1 MSNIKFSDYTLENLK
16 KFLEKKLYIKLSK
29 IGVKTIGDFE
39 KLTLNEFS
47 SHKGIGTNAIKLF
60 LDFKIYFNYN
70 KISIYDKIKEDN
82 DLKILPISEFEFVED
97 LNDPDLL
104 DLFEG
109 QDSQE
114 SDDRDKMFTV
124 GGMTNDKEQT
134 FNEFQKKQ
142 YKNDEQERFL
152 IKNTNSISKLNF
164 LEELSIT
171 AINFCDNTLKVK
183 YSKIFLDY
191 YGLKTNKSSNADIA
205 LINNISN
212 ERVRQIRIKVLKQ
225 FIQFVNQG
233 IDLKNKIK
241 LREDIVNNLNKIK
254 LEFDDIECFVFKE
267 FKKYISTEFKINS
280 IDNFSNELEFL
291 IDFLNYS
298 FLGKLESQYTKA
310 IIVSTNLKSKKIY
323 SKIIEHTLLLL
334 KKECIKISEND
345 LIINLKKKIGKFENQ
360 NIIRFIKSLPEIDCI
375 EVNGNYLYEIKF
387 HLLSRASDK
396 AYRILHENKKEMY
409 IDDIVSKINSLQ
421 IEHKSK
427 LYDRHSLT
435 LHSDKRFKSFGKTGK
450 WILSSSNTP
459 TETIEILIKKAVI
472 RLDKPSTLEEII
484 SKVNEER
491 KNVNI
496 KSIQILLLKICYKTD
511 GKLYIL
517 KEWKNKYKDLKLLEK
532 RKKYIRKNQPIY
544 RLNQIKDVTAYLEN
558 KNQNKDYAPSIIKSL
573 SSKDSKY
580 TTQSFYKIF
589 ENKKY
594 FEKIFEGKSLIIK
607 LKKSFNKPV
616 EQNTFEIIKCG
627 ESNNCEFK
635 ETMRVCLK
643 QKAPPEAIELG
654 VLKTIAAFSNSN
666 GGDLFIGVNDN
677 EEIVGLEKDYLSFKP
692 IDQNKDGFQK
702 HLDNIISKTFTNS
715 IFSSLLITI
724 ETINNLD
731 FCRINV
737 KKARNAIFAKINKE
751 EKFYIR
757 RSGSTVELSK
767 SEMIKYLKNRS

>member
-1 MSNIKFSDYTLENLK
+1 MSNIKFSDYSIDNLK
-16 KFLEKKLYIKLSK
+16 SFLEKKLFLKLNK

-47 SHKGIGTNAIKLF
+47 SHKGIGSNAIKLF
-60 LDFKIYFNYN
+60 LDFKTYFKNN
-70 KISIYDKIKEDN
+70 KISLFDKIKEEN
-82 DLKILPISEFEFVED
+82 ELKILPISKFESED
-97 LNDPDLL
+97 
-104 DLFEG
+104 
-109 QDSQE
+109 
-114 SDDRDKMFTV
+114 
-124 GGMTNDKEQT
+124 
-134 FNEFQKKQ
+134 
-142 YKNDEQERFL
+142 
-152 IKNTNSISKLNF
+152 LNF
-164 LEELSIT
+164 LEELSKT
-171 AINFCDNTLKVK
+171 VINFCDNTLKVK

-191 YGLKTNKSSNADIA
+191 YGLGTNKSSNADIA

-212 ERVRQIRIKVLKQ
+212 ERVRQIRIKILKQ

-241 LREDIVNNLNKIK
+241 LREDITNNLNKIK
-254 LEFDDIECFVFKE
+254 LEFNGIECFVFKE

-310 IIVSTNLKSKKIY
+310 VIVTTNLKSKKIY
-323 SKIIEHTLLLL
+323 SKIIEHTLLIL

-345 LIINLKKKIGKFENQ
+345 LIINLKKKIGRFENK
-360 NIIRFIKSLPEIDCI
+360 NIIRFIKTLPEIDCI
-375 EVNGNYLYEIKF
+375 KVNGNYLYEIKF

-421 IEHKSK
+421 IEYKSK

-459 TETIEILIKKAVI
+459 TETIETLIKKALI

-491 KNVNI
+491 KNVNL
-496 KSIQILLLKICYKTD
+496 KSIQILLSKICHKTD
-511 GKLYIL
+511 DKLYIL
-517 KEWKNKYKDLKLLEK
+517 KEWKNRYKDLKLLEK
-532 RKKYIRKNQPIY
+532 RKNYIRKNQPIY
-544 RLNQIKDVTAYLEN
+544 RLNQIKDVTIYLEN
-558 KNQNKDYAPSIIKSL
+558 KNQNKDYASSIIKSL

-607 LKKSFNKPV
+607 LKKSFDKPV
-616 EQNTFEIIKCG
+616 KQNTFEIIKSG
-627 ESNNCEFK
+627 ESNTCEFK

-666 GGDLFIGVNDN
+666 GGDLFIGVNDS

-737 KKARNAIFAKINKE
+737 KKARNTIFAKINKE

>member
-1 MSNIKFSDYTLENLK
+1 MSNIKFSDYSIDNLK
-16 KFLEKKLYIKLSK
+16 SFLEKKLFLKLNK

-47 SHKGIGTNAIKLF
+47 SHKGIGSNAIKLF
-60 LDFKIYFNYN
+60 LDFKTYFKNN
-70 KISIYDKIKEDN
+70 KISLFDKIKEEN
-82 DLKILPISEFEFVED
+82 ELKILPISKFK
-97 LNDPDLL
+97 
-104 DLFEG
+104 
-109 QDSQE
+109 
-114 SDDRDKMFTV
+114 SD
-124 GGMTNDKEQT
+124 E
-134 FNEFQKKQ
+134 
-142 YKNDEQERFL
+142 
-152 IKNTNSISKLNF
+152 LNF
-164 LEELSIT
+164 LEELSKT
-171 AINFCDNTLKVK
+171 VINFCDNTLKVK
-183 YSKIFLDY
+183 YSKIFLAY
-191 YGLKTNKSSNADIA
+191 YGLGTDKSSNADIA

-212 ERVRQIRIKVLKQ
+212 ERVRQIRIKILKQ

-241 LREDIVNNLNKIK
+241 LREDITNNLNKIK
-254 LEFDDIECFVFKE
+254 LEFNGIECFVFKE

-310 IIVSTNLKSKKIY
+310 VIVTTNLKSKKIY
-323 SKIIEHTLLLL
+323 SKIIEHTLLTL

-345 LIINLKKKIGKFENQ
+345 LIINLKKKIGRFENK
-360 NIIRFIKSLPEIDCI
+360 NIIRFIKTLPEIDCI
-375 EVNGNYLYEIKF
+375 KVNGNYLYEIKF

-421 IEHKSK
+421 IEYKSK

-459 TETIEILIKKAVI
+459 TETIETLIKKALI

-491 KNVNI
+491 KNVNL
-496 KSIQILLLKICYKTD
+496 KSIQILLSKICHKTD
-511 GKLYIL
+511 NKLYIL
-517 KEWKNKYKDLKLLEK
+517 KEWKNRYKELKLLEK
-532 RKKYIRKNQPIY
+532 RKKYIRKNQPIH
-544 RLNQIKDVTAYLEN
+544 RLNQIKDVTVYLEN
-558 KNQNKDYAPSIIKSL
+558 KNQNKDYSSSIIKSL

-616 EQNTFEIIKCG
+616 EQNTFEIIKSG
-627 ESNNCEFK
+627 ESNTCEFK

-666 GGDLFIGVNDN
+666 GGDLFIGVNDS

-737 KKARNAIFAKINKE
+737 KKARNTIFAKINKE

>member
-1 MSNIKFSDYTLENLK
+1 MENIKFSDYSLDSLK
-16 KFLEKKLYIKLSK
+16 KFLKKKLYIKLSK

-47 SHKGIGTNAIKLF
+47 SHKGIGANSIKLF
-60 LDFKIYFNYN
+60 LDFKTYFNNN
-70 KISIYDKIKEDN
+70 KISIYDKIKEEN
-82 DLKILPISEFEFVED
+82 ELKILPISKFEFVEE
-97 LNDPDLL
+97 LNNPDLL

-152 IKNTNSISKLNF
+152 IKKNNSISKLNF

-233 IDLKNKIK
+233 IDHKNKIT
-241 LREDIVNNLNKIK
+241 LREDIAYKLNKIK
-254 LEFDDIECFVFKE
+254 FEFDDIECFVFKE
-267 FKKYISTEFKINS
+267 FKKYFSTEFKINS

-298 FLGKLESQYTKA
+298 FFGKLESQYTKA
-310 IIVSTNLKSKKIY
+310 VIVSTNLKSKKIY
-323 SKIIEHTLLLL
+323 SKITEHTLLQL
-334 KKECIKISEND
+334 KKECINISEND

-360 NIIRFIKSLPEIDCI
+360 NIIRFIKTLPEIDCI
-375 EVNGNYLYEIKF
+375 KVNGNYLYEIKF

-396 AYRILHENKKEMY
+396 AFRILHENKKEMY

-427 LYDRHSLT
+427 IYDRHSLA

-450 WILSSSNTP
+450 WILSNSNTP
-459 TETIEILIKKAVI
+459 TETIEVLIKKALI
-472 RLDKPSTLEEII
+472 RLDKPSNLEEII
-484 SKVNEER
+484 LKVKEER

-496 KSIQILLLKICYKTD
+496 KSIQILLSKICHKTED
-511 GKLYIL
+511 KLYIL

-544 RLNQIKDVTAYLEN
+544 RLNQIKDVTSYLEN
-558 KNQNKDYAPSIIKSL
+558 KNENKDYAPSIIKSL

-594 FEKIFEGKSLIIK
+594 FEKIFEGKSLVIK
-607 LKKSFNKPV
+607 LKNSFYESLEHNDL
-616 EQNTFEIIKCG
+616 EIIKSG
-627 ESNNCEFK
+627 ESNTCEFK
-635 ETMRVCLK
+635 ETMRVCLN
-643 QKAPPEAIELG
+643 QKASYDAIELG

-666 GGDLFIGVNDN
+666 GGDLFIGVNDS

-692 IDQNKDGFQK
+692 NDQNKDGFQK

-715 IFSSLLITI
+715 IFSSLIITI

-737 KKARNAIFAKINKE
+737 KKAQSPIFAKIKKE
-751 EKFYIR
+751 EKLYIR
-757 RSGSTVELSK
+757 RSGSSVQLSG
-767 SEMIKYLKNRS
+767 SEMLNYFK

>member
-1 MSNIKFSDYTLENLK
+1 
-16 KFLEKKLYIKLSK
+16 
-29 IGVKTIGDFE
+29 
-39 KLTLNEFS
+39 
-47 SHKGIGTNAIKLF
+47 
-60 LDFKIYFNYN
+60 
-70 KISIYDKIKEDN
+70 
-82 DLKILPISEFEFVED
+82 
-97 LNDPDLL
+97 
-104 DLFEG
+104 
-109 QDSQE
+109 
-114 SDDRDKMFTV
+114 
-124 GGMTNDKEQT
+124 
-134 FNEFQKKQ
+134 
-142 YKNDEQERFL
+142 
-152 IKNTNSISKLNF
+152 
-164 LEELSIT
+164 
-171 AINFCDNTLKVK
+171 
-183 YSKIFLDY
+183 
-191 YGLKTNKSSNADIA
+191 
-205 LINNISN
+205 
-212 ERVRQIRIKVLKQ
+212 
-225 FIQFVNQG
+225 
-233 IDLKNKIK
+233 
-241 LREDIVNNLNKIK
+241 
-254 LEFDDIECFVFKE
+254 
-267 FKKYISTEFKINS
+267 
-280 IDNFSNELEFL
+280 
-291 IDFLNYS
+291 
-298 FLGKLESQYTKA
+298 
-310 IIVSTNLKSKKIY
+310 
-323 SKIIEHTLLLL
+323 
-334 KKECIKISEND
+334 
-345 LIINLKKKIGKFENQ
+345 
-360 NIIRFIKSLPEIDCI
+360 
-375 EVNGNYLYEIKF
+375 
-387 HLLSRASDK
+387 
-396 AYRILHENKKEMY
+396 MY

-496 KSIQILLLKICYKTD
+496 KSIQILLSKICHKTD

-517 KEWKNKYKDLKLLEK
+517 KEWKNKYKDLNLLEK
-532 RKKYIRKNQPIY
+532 RKKYTRKNQPIY

-616 EQNTFEIIKCG
+616 EQNTLEIIKSG

>member
-60 LDFKIYFNYN
+60 LDFKIYFNNN

-241 LREDIVNNLNKIK
+241 LREDIANNLNKIK

-310 IIVSTNLKSKKIY
+310 VIVSTNLKSKKIY

-616 EQNTFEIIKCG
+616 EQNTLEIIKSG

>member
-1 MSNIKFSDYTLENLK
+1 MSNIKFSDYSIDNLK
-16 KFLEKKLYIKLSK
+16 SFLEKKLFLKLNK

-47 SHKGIGTNAIKLF
+47 SHKGIGSNAIKLF
-60 LDFKIYFNYN
+60 LDFKTYFKNN
-70 KISIYDKIKEDN
+70 KISLFDKIKEEN
-82 DLKILPISEFEFVED
+82 ELKILPISKFK
-97 LNDPDLL
+97 
-104 DLFEG
+104 
-109 QDSQE
+109 
-114 SDDRDKMFTV
+114 SD
-124 GGMTNDKEQT
+124 E
-134 FNEFQKKQ
+134 
-142 YKNDEQERFL
+142 
-152 IKNTNSISKLNF
+152 LNF
-164 LEELSIT
+164 LEELSKT
-171 AINFCDNTLKVK
+171 VINFCDNTLKVK

-191 YGLKTNKSSNADIA
+191 YGLGTDKSSNADIA

-212 ERVRQIRIKVLKQ
+212 ERVRQIRIKILKQ

-241 LREDIVNNLNKIK
+241 LREDITNNLNKIK
-254 LEFDDIECFVFKE
+254 LEFNGIECFVFKE

-310 IIVSTNLKSKKIY
+310 VIVTTNLKSKKIY
-323 SKIIEHTLLLL
+323 SKIIEHTLLTL

-345 LIINLKKKIGKFENQ
+345 LIINLKKKIGRFENK
-360 NIIRFIKSLPEIDCI
+360 NIIRFIKTLPEIDCI
-375 EVNGNYLYEIKF
+375 KVNGNYLYEIKF

-421 IEHKSK
+421 IEYKSK

-459 TETIEILIKKAVI
+459 TETIETLIKKALI

-491 KNVNI
+491 KNVNL
-496 KSIQILLLKICYKTD
+496 KSIQILLSKICHKTD
-511 GKLYIL
+511 DKLYIL
-517 KEWKNKYKDLKLLEK
+517 KEWKNRYKDLKLLEK
-532 RKKYIRKNQPIY
+532 RKNYIRKNQPIY
-544 RLNQIKDVTAYLEN
+544 RLNQIKDVTIYLEN
-558 KNQNKDYAPSIIKSL
+558 KNQNKDYASSIIKSL

-607 LKKSFNKPV
+607 LKKSFDKPV
-616 EQNTFEIIKCG
+616 EQNTFEIIKSG
-627 ESNNCEFK
+627 ESNTCEFK

-666 GGDLFIGVNDN
+666 GGDLFIGVNDS

-737 KKARNAIFAKINKE
+737 KKARNTIFAKINKE

>member
-1 MSNIKFSDYTLENLK
+1 MSNIKFSDYSIDNLK
-16 KFLEKKLYIKLSK
+16 SFLEKKLFLKLNK

-39 KLTLNEFS
+39 KLTLSEFS

-60 LDFKIYFNYN
+60 LDFKTYFKNN
-70 KISIYDKIKEDN
+70 KISLYDKIKEEN
-82 DLKILPISEFEFVED
+82 ELKIFPISKFKSEE
-97 LNDPDLL
+97 
-104 DLFEG
+104 
-109 QDSQE
+109 
-114 SDDRDKMFTV
+114 
-124 GGMTNDKEQT
+124 
-134 FNEFQKKQ
+134 
-142 YKNDEQERFL
+142 
-152 IKNTNSISKLNF
+152 LNF
-164 LEELSIT
+164 LEELSKT
-171 AINFCDNTLKVK
+171 VINFCDNTLKVK
-183 YSKIFLDY
+183 YSKIFLAY
-191 YGLKTNKSSNADIA
+191 YGLGTDKSSNADIA

-212 ERVRQIRIKVLKQ
+212 ERVRQIRIKILKQ

-241 LREDIVNNLNKIK
+241 LREDITNNLNKIK
-254 LEFDDIECFVFKE
+254 LEFNGIECFVFKE

-298 FLGKLESQYTKA
+298 FLGKIESQNTKA
-310 IIVSTNLKSKKIY
+310 VIVTTNLKSKKIY
-323 SKIIEHTLLLL
+323 SKIIEHTLLIL

-345 LIINLKKKIGKFENQ
+345 LIINLKKKIGRFENK
-360 NIIRFIKSLPEIDCI
+360 NIIRFIKTLPEIDCI
-375 EVNGNYLYEIKF
+375 KVNGNYLYEIKF

-396 AYRILHENKKEMY
+396 AYRILYENKKEMY

-459 TETIEILIKKAVI
+459 TETIETLIKKALI

-496 KSIQILLLKICYKTD
+496 KSIEILLSKICHKTVD
-511 GKLYIL
+511 KLYIL
-517 KEWKNKYKDLKLLEK
+517 KEWKNRYKDLKLLEK
-532 RKKYIRKNQPIY
+532 RKKYIRKNQPIH
-544 RLNQIKDVTAYLEN
+544 RLNQIKDVTVYLEN
-558 KNQNKDYAPSIIKSL
+558 KNQNKDYSSSIIKSL

-616 EQNTFEIIKCG
+616 EQNTFEIIKSG
-627 ESNNCEFK
+627 ESNTCEFK

-666 GGDLFIGVNDN
+666 GGDLFIGVNDS

-737 KKARNAIFAKINKE
+737 KKARNTIFAKINKE

>member
-1 MSNIKFSDYTLENLK
+1 MSNIKFSDYSIDNLK
-16 KFLEKKLYIKLSK
+16 SFLEKKLFLKLNK

-47 SHKGIGTNAIKLF
+47 SHKGIGSNAIKLF
-60 LDFKIYFNYN
+60 LDFKTYFKNN
-70 KISIYDKIKEDN
+70 KISLFDKIKEEN
-82 DLKILPISEFEFVED
+82 ELKILPISKFK
-97 LNDPDLL
+97 
-104 DLFEG
+104 
-109 QDSQE
+109 
-114 SDDRDKMFTV
+114 SD
-124 GGMTNDKEQT
+124 E
-134 FNEFQKKQ
+134 
-142 YKNDEQERFL
+142 
-152 IKNTNSISKLNF
+152 LNF
-164 LEELSIT
+164 LEELSKT
-171 AINFCDNTLKVK
+171 VINFCDNTLKVK
-183 YSKIFLDY
+183 YSKIFLAY
-191 YGLKTNKSSNADIA
+191 YGLGTDKSSNADIA

-212 ERVRQIRIKVLKQ
+212 ERVRQIRIKILKQ

-241 LREDIVNNLNKIK
+241 LREDITNNLNKIK
-254 LEFDDIECFVFKE
+254 LEFNGIECFVFKE
-267 FKKYISTEFKINS
+267 FKKYFSIEFKINS

-310 IIVSTNLKSKKIY
+310 VIVTTNLKSKKIY
-323 SKIIEHTLLLL
+323 SKIIEHTLLTL

-345 LIINLKKKIGKFENQ
+345 LIINLKKKIGRFENK
-360 NIIRFIKSLPEIDCI
+360 NIIRFIKTLPEIDCI
-375 EVNGNYLYEIKF
+375 KVNGNYLYEIKF

-421 IEHKSK
+421 IEYKSK

-459 TETIEILIKKAVI
+459 TETIETLIKKALI

-491 KNVNI
+491 KNVNL
-496 KSIQILLLKICYKTD
+496 KSIQILLSKICHKTD
-511 GKLYIL
+511 DKLYIL

-544 RLNQIKDVTAYLEN
+544 RLNQIKDVTVYLEN
-558 KNQNKDYAPSIIKSL
+558 KDKDYASSIIKSL

-607 LKKSFNKPV
+607 LKKSFDKPV
-616 EQNTFEIIKCG
+616 EQNTFEIIKSG
-627 ESNNCEFK
+627 ESNTCEFK

-666 GGDLFIGVNDN
+666 GGDLFIGVNDS

-737 KKARNAIFAKINKE
+737 KKARNTIFAKINKE

>member
-1 MSNIKFSDYTLENLK
+1 MSNIKFSDYSIDNLK
-16 KFLEKKLYIKLSK
+16 SFLEKKLFLKLNK

-47 SHKGIGTNAIKLF
+47 SHKGIGSNAIKLF
-60 LDFKIYFNYN
+60 LDFKTYFKNN
-70 KISIYDKIKEDN
+70 KISLFDKIKEEN
-82 DLKILPISEFEFVED
+82 ELKILPISKFK
-97 LNDPDLL
+97 
-104 DLFEG
+104 
-109 QDSQE
+109 
-114 SDDRDKMFTV
+114 SD
-124 GGMTNDKEQT
+124 E
-134 FNEFQKKQ
+134 
-142 YKNDEQERFL
+142 
-152 IKNTNSISKLNF
+152 LNF
-164 LEELSIT
+164 LEELSKT
-171 AINFCDNTLKVK
+171 VINFCDNTLKVK
-183 YSKIFLDY
+183 YSKIFLAY
-191 YGLKTNKSSNADIA
+191 YGLGTDKSSNADIA

-212 ERVRQIRIKVLKQ
+212 ERVRQIRIKILKQ

-241 LREDIVNNLNKIK
+241 LREDITNNLNKIK
-254 LEFDDIECFVFKE
+254 LEFNGIECFVFKE

-310 IIVSTNLKSKKIY
+310 VIVTTNLKSKKIY
-323 SKIIEHTLLLL
+323 SKIIEHTLLTL
-334 KKECIKISEND
+334 KEECIKISEND
-345 LIINLKKKIGKFENQ
+345 LIINLKKKIGRFENK
-360 NIIRFIKSLPEIDCI
+360 NIIRFIKTLPEIDCI
-375 EVNGNYLYEIKF
+375 KVNGNYLYEIKF

-421 IEHKSK
+421 IEYKSK

-459 TETIEILIKKAVI
+459 TETIETLIKKALI

-491 KNVNI
+491 KNVNL
-496 KSIQILLLKICYKTD
+496 KSIQILLSKICHKTD
-511 GKLYIL
+511 DKLYIL
-517 KEWKNKYKDLKLLEK
+517 KEWKNRYKDLKLLEK
-532 RKKYIRKNQPIY
+532 RKNYIRKNQPIY
-544 RLNQIKDVTAYLEN
+544 RLNQIKDVTIYLEN
-558 KNQNKDYAPSIIKSL
+558 KNQNKDYASSIIKSL

-607 LKKSFNKPV
+607 LKKSFDKPV
-616 EQNTFEIIKCG
+616 EQNTFEIIKSG
-627 ESNNCEFK
+627 ESNTCEFK

-666 GGDLFIGVNDN
+666 GGDLFIGVNDS

-737 KKARNAIFAKINKE
+737 KKARNTIFAKINKE

>member
-1 MSNIKFSDYTLENLK
+1 MSNIKFSDYSIDNLK
-16 KFLEKKLYIKLSK
+16 SFLEKKLFLKLNK

-47 SHKGIGTNAIKLF
+47 SHKGIGSNAIKLF
-60 LDFKIYFNYN
+60 LDFKTYFKNN
-70 KISIYDKIKEDN
+70 KISLFDKIKEEN
-82 DLKILPISEFEFVED
+82 ELKILPISKFK
-97 LNDPDLL
+97 
-104 DLFEG
+104 
-109 QDSQE
+109 
-114 SDDRDKMFTV
+114 SD
-124 GGMTNDKEQT
+124 E
-134 FNEFQKKQ
+134 
-142 YKNDEQERFL
+142 
-152 IKNTNSISKLNF
+152 LNF
-164 LEELSIT
+164 LEELSKT
-171 AINFCDNTLKVK
+171 VINFCDNTLKVK
-183 YSKIFLDY
+183 YSKIFLAY
-191 YGLKTNKSSNADIA
+191 YGLGTDKSSNADIA

-212 ERVRQIRIKVLKQ
+212 ERVRQIRIKILKQ

-241 LREDIVNNLNKIK
+241 LREDITNNLNKIK
-254 LEFDDIECFVFKE
+254 LEFNGIECFVFKE

-310 IIVSTNLKSKKIY
+310 VIVTTNLKSKKIY
-323 SKIIEHTLLLL
+323 SKIIEHTLLIL

-345 LIINLKKKIGKFENQ
+345 LIINLKKKIGRFENK
-360 NIIRFIKSLPEIDCI
+360 NIIRFIKTLPEIDCI
-375 EVNGNYLYEIKF
+375 KVNGNYLYEIKF

-421 IEHKSK
+421 IEYKSK

-459 TETIEILIKKAVI
+459 TETIETLIKKALI

-496 KSIQILLLKICYKTD
+496 KSIQILLSKICHKTD
-511 GKLYIL
+511 DKLYIL

-544 RLNQIKDVTAYLEN
+544 RLNQIKDVTVYLEN
-558 KNQNKDYAPSIIKSL
+558 KNKDYASSIIKSL

-607 LKKSFNKPV
+607 LKKSFDKPV
-616 EQNTFEIIKCG
+616 EQNTFEIIKSG
-627 ESNNCEFK
+627 ESNTCEFK

-666 GGDLFIGVNDN
+666 GGDLFIGVNDS

-737 KKARNAIFAKINKE
+737 KKARNTIFAKINKE

>member
-1 MSNIKFSDYTLENLK
+1 MLNIKFSDYTLDNLK

-60 LDFKIYFNYN
+60 LNFKIYFNNN

-191 YGLKTNKSSNADIA
+191 YGLGTNKSSNADIA

-241 LREDIVNNLNKIK
+241 LREDIANNLNKIK

-267 FKKYISTEFKINS
+267 FKNYISTELKINS
-280 IDNFSNELEFL
+280 IDNFLNELEFL

-310 IIVSTNLKSKKIY
+310 VIVSTNLKSKKIY

-334 KKECIKISEND
+334 KKECIKIFEND

-360 NIIRFIKSLPEIDCI
+360 NIIRFIKTLPEIDCI

-450 WILSSSNTP
+450 WILSSSNTL

-573 SSKDSKY
+573 SPKDSKY

-616 EQNTFEIIKCG
+616 KQNTLEIIKSG

-666 GGDLFIGVNDN
+666 GGDLFIGVNDS

>member
-1 MSNIKFSDYTLENLK
+1 MSNIKFSDYSLDNLK
-16 KFLEKKLYIKLSK
+16 KFLEQKLYIKLSK

-39 KLTLNEFS
+39 KLTLSEFS

-60 LDFKIYFNYN
+60 LDFKIYFNNN

-97 LNDPDLL
+97 LNDADLL

-152 IKNTNSISKLNF
+152 IKNTNSIPKLNF

-191 YGLKTNKSSNADIA
+191 YGLGTNKSSNADIA

-310 IIVSTNLKSKKIY
+310 VIVSTNLKSKKIY

-360 NIIRFIKSLPEIDCI
+360 NIIRFIKTLPEIDCT

-427 LYDRHSLT
+427 IYDRHSLT

-517 KEWKNKYKDLKLLEK
+517 KEWKNKYKDLKILEK
-532 RKKYIRKNQPIY
+532 RKKYIRKNHPIY

-558 KNQNKDYAPSIIKSL
+558 QNQNKDYAPSIIKSL

-607 LKKSFNKPV
+607 LKKSFNNPV
-616 EQNTFEIIKCG
+616 KQNTLDIIKSG

-666 GGDLFIGVNDN
+666 GGDLFIGVNDS

-737 KKARNAIFAKINKE
+737 KKARNIIFAKINKE

>member
-1 MSNIKFSDYTLENLK
+1 MSNIKFSDYSIDNLK
-16 KFLEKKLYIKLSK
+16 SFLEKKLFLKLNK

-47 SHKGIGTNAIKLF
+47 SHKGIGSNAIKLF
-60 LDFKIYFNYN
+60 LDFKTYFKNN
-70 KISIYDKIKEDN
+70 KISLFDKIKEEN
-82 DLKILPISEFEFVED
+82 ELKILPISKFK
-97 LNDPDLL
+97 
-104 DLFEG
+104 
-109 QDSQE
+109 
-114 SDDRDKMFTV
+114 SD
-124 GGMTNDKEQT
+124 E
-134 FNEFQKKQ
+134 
-142 YKNDEQERFL
+142 
-152 IKNTNSISKLNF
+152 LNF
-164 LEELSIT
+164 LEELSKT
-171 AINFCDNTLKVK
+171 VINFCDNTLKVK
-183 YSKIFLDY
+183 YSKIFLAY
-191 YGLKTNKSSNADIA
+191 YGLGTDKSSNADIA

-212 ERVRQIRIKVLKQ
+212 ERVRQIRIKILKQ

-241 LREDIVNNLNKIK
+241 LREDITNNLNKIK
-254 LEFDDIECFVFKE
+254 LEFNGIECFVFKE

-310 IIVSTNLKSKKIY
+310 VIVTTNLKSKKIY
-323 SKIIEHTLLLL
+323 SKIIEHTLLTL

-345 LIINLKKKIGKFENQ
+345 LIINLKKKIGRFENK
-360 NIIRFIKSLPEIDCI
+360 NIIRFIKTLPEIDCI
-375 EVNGNYLYEIKF
+375 KVNGNYLYEIKF

-421 IEHKSK
+421 IEYKSK

-459 TETIEILIKKAVI
+459 TETIETLIKKALI

-491 KNVNI
+491 KNVNL
-496 KSIQILLLKICYKTD
+496 KSIQILLSKICHKTD
-511 GKLYIL
+511 DKLYIL

-532 RKKYIRKNQPIY
+532 RKKYIRKNQPIH
-544 RLNQIKDVTAYLEN
+544 RLNQIKDVTVYLEN
-558 KNQNKDYAPSIIKSL
+558 KNQNKDYASSIIKSL

-607 LKKSFNKPV
+607 LKKSFDKPV
-616 EQNTFEIIKCG
+616 EQNTFEIIKSG
-627 ESNNCEFK
+627 ESNTCEFK

-666 GGDLFIGVNDN
+666 GGDLFIGVNDS

-737 KKARNAIFAKINKE
+737 KKARNTIFAKINKE

>member
-1 MSNIKFSDYTLENLK
+1 MSNIKFSDYSIDNLK
-16 KFLEKKLYIKLSK
+16 SFLEKKLFLKLNK

-47 SHKGIGTNAIKLF
+47 SHKGIGSNAIKLF
-60 LDFKIYFNYN
+60 LDFKTYFKNN
-70 KISIYDKIKEDN
+70 KISLFDKIKEEN
-82 DLKILPISEFEFVED
+82 ELKILPISKFK
-97 LNDPDLL
+97 
-104 DLFEG
+104 
-109 QDSQE
+109 
-114 SDDRDKMFTV
+114 SD
-124 GGMTNDKEQT
+124 E
-134 FNEFQKKQ
+134 
-142 YKNDEQERFL
+142 
-152 IKNTNSISKLNF
+152 LNF
-164 LEELSIT
+164 LEELSKT
-171 AINFCDNTLKVK
+171 VINFCDNTLKVK
-183 YSKIFLDY
+183 YSKIFLAY
-191 YGLKTNKSSNADIA
+191 YGLGTDKSSNADIA

-212 ERVRQIRIKVLKQ
+212 ERVRQIRIKILKQ

-241 LREDIVNNLNKIK
+241 LREDITNNLNKIK
-254 LEFDDIECFVFKE
+254 LEFNGIECFVFKE

-310 IIVSTNLKSKKIY
+310 VIVTTNLKSKKIY
-323 SKIIEHTLLLL
+323 SKIIEHTLLTL

-345 LIINLKKKIGKFENQ
+345 LIINLKKKIGRFENK
-360 NIIRFIKSLPEIDCI
+360 NIIRFIKTLPEIDCI
-375 EVNGNYLYEIKF
+375 KVNGNYLYEIKF

-421 IEHKSK
+421 IEYKSK

-459 TETIEILIKKAVI
+459 TETIETLIKKALI

-491 KNVNI
+491 KNVNL
-496 KSIQILLLKICYKTD
+496 KSIQILLSKICHKTD
-511 GKLYIL
+511 DKLYIL
-517 KEWKNKYKDLKLLEK
+517 KEWKNRYKDLKLLEK

-544 RLNQIKDVTAYLEN
+544 RLNQIKDVTVYLEN
-558 KNQNKDYAPSIIKSL
+558 KDKDYASSIIKSL

-607 LKKSFNKPV
+607 LKKSFDKPV
-616 EQNTFEIIKCG
+616 KQNTFEIIKSG
-627 ESNNCEFK
+627 ESNTCEFK

-666 GGDLFIGVNDN
+666 GGDLFIGVNDS

-737 KKARNAIFAKINKE
+737 KKARNTIFAKINKE

>member
-1 MSNIKFSDYTLENLK
+1 MSNIKFSDYSIDNLK
-16 KFLEKKLYIKLSK
+16 SFLEKKLFLKLNK

-47 SHKGIGTNAIKLF
+47 SHKGIGSNAIKLF
-60 LDFKIYFNYN
+60 LDFKTYFKNN
-70 KISIYDKIKEDN
+70 KISLFDKIKEEN
-82 DLKILPISEFEFVED
+82 ELKILPISKFK
-97 LNDPDLL
+97 
-104 DLFEG
+104 
-109 QDSQE
+109 
-114 SDDRDKMFTV
+114 SD
-124 GGMTNDKEQT
+124 E
-134 FNEFQKKQ
+134 
-142 YKNDEQERFL
+142 
-152 IKNTNSISKLNF
+152 LNF
-164 LEELSIT
+164 LEELSKT
-171 AINFCDNTLKVK
+171 VINFCDNTLKVK
-183 YSKIFLDY
+183 YSKIFLAY
-191 YGLKTNKSSNADIA
+191 YGLGTDKSSNADIA

-212 ERVRQIRIKVLKQ
+212 ERVRQIRIKILKQ

-241 LREDIVNNLNKIK
+241 LREDITNNLNKIK
-254 LEFDDIECFVFKE
+254 LEFNGIECFVFKE

-310 IIVSTNLKSKKIY
+310 VIVTTNLKSKKIY
-323 SKIIEHTLLLL
+323 SKIIEHTLLIL

-345 LIINLKKKIGKFENQ
+345 LIINLKKKIGRFENK
-360 NIIRFIKSLPEIDCI
+360 NIIRFIKTLPEIDCI
-375 EVNGNYLYEIKF
+375 KVNGNYLYEIKF

-421 IEHKSK
+421 IEYKSK

-459 TETIEILIKKAVI
+459 TETIETLIKKALI

-496 KSIQILLLKICYKTD
+496 KSIEILLSKICHKTD
-511 GKLYIL
+511 DKLYIL

-532 RKKYIRKNQPIY
+532 RKKYIRKNQPIH
-544 RLNQIKDVTAYLEN
+544 RLNQIKDVTVYLEN
-558 KNQNKDYAPSIIKSL
+558 KNQNKDYASSIIKSL

-607 LKKSFNKPV
+607 LKKSFDKPV
-616 EQNTFEIIKCG
+616 EQNTFEIIKSG
-627 ESNNCEFK
+627 ESNTCEFK

-666 GGDLFIGVNDN
+666 GGDLFIGVNDS

-737 KKARNAIFAKINKE
+737 KKARNTIFAKINKE

>member
-1 MSNIKFSDYTLENLK
+1 MSNIKFSDYSIDNLK
-16 KFLEKKLYIKLSK
+16 HFLEKKLFLKLNK

-39 KLTLNEFS
+39 KLSLNEFS
-47 SHKGIGTNAIKLF
+47 SHNGIGTNAIKLF
-60 LDFKIYFNYN
+60 LDFKTYFNNN
-70 KISIYDKIKEDN
+70 KISIYDKIKEEN
-82 DLKILPISEFEFVED
+82 ELKILPISKFESEEF
-97 LNDPDLL
+97 NDPDLL
-104 DLFEG
+104 DFLELE
-109 QDSQE
+109 DAHE
-114 SDDRDKMFTV
+114 SDDRDKIFTV
-124 GGMTNDKEQT
+124 AGMTNDKEKSFSKFKKTQDK
-134 FNEFQKKQ
+134 NE
-142 YKNDEQERFL
+142 ERL
-152 IKNTNSISKLNF
+152 INNSNSNLNF
-164 LEELSIT
+164 LEQLSKT
-171 AINFCDNTLKVK
+171 VINFCDNTLKVK

-191 YGLKTNKSSNADIA
+191 YGLGTNKSSNADIA

-212 ERVRQIRIKVLKQ
+212 ERVRQIRIKILKQ
-225 FIQFVNQG
+225 FIQFVNHG

-241 LREDIVNNLNKIK
+241 LRKDITNNLNKIK
-254 LEFDDIECFVFKE
+254 LEFNDIECFVFKE

-298 FLGKLESQYTKA
+298 FLGKLESQFTKA
-310 IIVSTNLKSKKIY
+310 TIVSTNLKSKKIY
-323 SKIIEHTLLLL
+323 SKIIEHTLILL

-360 NIIRFIKSLPEIDCI
+360 NIIRFIKTLPEIDCVK
-375 EVNGNYLYEIKF
+375 VNGNYFYEIKF

-459 TETIEILIKKAVI
+459 TETIETLIKKALI
-472 RLDKPSTLEEII
+472 RLDKPSTLEQII

-496 KSIQILLLKICYKTD
+496 KSIQILLLKICHKTD

-517 KEWKNKYKDLKLLEK
+517 KEWKNKYKDLNLLEK

-589 ENKKY
+589 ENKNY

-607 LKKSFNKPV
+607 LKKSFNKSV

-627 ESNNCEFK
+627 ESNTCEFK

-666 GGDLFIGVNDN
+666 GGDLFIGVNDS

-731 FCRINV
+731 FCRVNV
-737 KKARNAIFAKINKE
+737 KKARNTIFAKINKE

>member
-1 MSNIKFSDYTLENLK
+1 MSNIKFSDYSIDNLK
-16 KFLEKKLYIKLSK
+16 SFLEKKLFLKLNK

-47 SHKGIGTNAIKLF
+47 SHKGIGSNAIKLF
-60 LDFKIYFNYN
+60 LDFKTYFKNN
-70 KISIYDKIKEDN
+70 KISLFDKIKEEN
-82 DLKILPISEFEFVED
+82 ELKILPISKFK
-97 LNDPDLL
+97 
-104 DLFEG
+104 
-109 QDSQE
+109 
-114 SDDRDKMFTV
+114 SD
-124 GGMTNDKEQT
+124 E
-134 FNEFQKKQ
+134 
-142 YKNDEQERFL
+142 
-152 IKNTNSISKLNF
+152 LNF
-164 LEELSIT
+164 LEELSKT
-171 AINFCDNTLKVK
+171 VINFCDNTLKVK
-183 YSKIFLDY
+183 YSKIFLAY
-191 YGLKTNKSSNADIA
+191 YGLGTDKSSNADIA

-212 ERVRQIRIKVLKQ
+212 ERVRQIRIKILKQ

-241 LREDIVNNLNKIK
+241 LREDITNNLNKIK
-254 LEFDDIECFVFKE
+254 LEFNGIECFVFKE

-310 IIVSTNLKSKKIY
+310 VIVTTNLKSKKIY
-323 SKIIEHTLLLL
+323 SKIIEHTLLTL

-345 LIINLKKKIGKFENQ
+345 LIINLKKKIGRFENK
-360 NIIRFIKSLPEIDCI
+360 NIIRFIKTLPEIDCI
-375 EVNGNYLYEIKF
+375 KVNGNYLYEIKF

-421 IEHKSK
+421 IEYKSK

-459 TETIEILIKKAVI
+459 TETIETLIKKALI

-491 KNVNI
+491 KNVNL
-496 KSIQILLLKICYKTD
+496 KSIQILLSKICHKTD
-511 GKLYIL
+511 DKLYIL

-544 RLNQIKDVTAYLEN
+544 RLNQIKDVTVYLEN
-558 KNQNKDYAPSIIKSL
+558 KDKDYASSIIKSL

-607 LKKSFNKPV
+607 LKKSFDKPV
-616 EQNTFEIIKCG
+616 EQNTFEIIKSG
-627 ESNNCEFK
+627 ESNTCEFK

-666 GGDLFIGVNDN
+666 GGDLFIGVNDS

-692 IDQNKDGFQK
+692 IDQNKDCFQK

-737 KKARNAIFAKINKE
+737 KKSRNIIFAKINKE

-767 SEMIKYLKNRS
+767 S

>member
-1 MSNIKFSDYTLENLK
+1 MSNIKFSDYSIDNLK
-16 KFLEKKLYIKLSK
+16 SFLEKKLFLKLNK

-47 SHKGIGTNAIKLF
+47 SHKGIGSNAIKLF
-60 LDFKIYFNYN
+60 LDFKTYFKNN
-70 KISIYDKIKEDN
+70 KISLFDKIKEEN
-82 DLKILPISEFEFVED
+82 ELKILPISKFK
-97 LNDPDLL
+97 
-104 DLFEG
+104 
-109 QDSQE
+109 
-114 SDDRDKMFTV
+114 SD
-124 GGMTNDKEQT
+124 E
-134 FNEFQKKQ
+134 
-142 YKNDEQERFL
+142 
-152 IKNTNSISKLNF
+152 LNF
-164 LEELSIT
+164 LEELSKT
-171 AINFCDNTLKVK
+171 VINFCDNTLKVK
-183 YSKIFLDY
+183 YSKIFLAY
-191 YGLKTNKSSNADIA
+191 YGLGTDKSSNADIA

-212 ERVRQIRIKVLKQ
+212 ERVRQIRIKILKQ

-241 LREDIVNNLNKIK
+241 LREDITNNLNKIK
-254 LEFDDIECFVFKE
+254 LEFNGIECFVFKE

-310 IIVSTNLKSKKIY
+310 VIVTTNLKSKKIY
-323 SKIIEHTLLLL
+323 SKIIEHTLLTL

-345 LIINLKKKIGKFENQ
+345 LIINLKKKIGRFENK
-360 NIIRFIKSLPEIDCI
+360 NIIRFIKTLPEIDCI
-375 EVNGNYLYEIKF
+375 KVNGNYLYEIKF

-421 IEHKSK
+421 IEYKSK

-459 TETIEILIKKAVI
+459 TETIETLIKKALI

-491 KNVNI
+491 KNVNL
-496 KSIQILLLKICYKTD
+496 KSIQILLSKICHKTD
-511 GKLYIL
+511 DKLYIL
-517 KEWKNKYKDLKLLEK
+517 KEWKNRYKDLKLLEK
-532 RKKYIRKNQPIY
+532 RKKYIRKNQPIH
-544 RLNQIKDVTAYLEN
+544 RLNQIKDVTVYLEN
-558 KNQNKDYAPSIIKSL
+558 KNQNKDYASSIIKSL

-607 LKKSFNKPV
+607 LKKSFDKPV
-616 EQNTFEIIKCG
+616 EQNTFEIIKSG
-627 ESNNCEFK
+627 ESNTCEFK

-666 GGDLFIGVNDN
+666 GGDLFIGVNDS

-737 KKARNAIFAKINKE
+737 KKARNTIFAKINKE

>member
-1 MSNIKFSDYTLENLK
+1 MSNIKFSDYSIDNLK
-16 KFLEKKLYIKLSK
+16 SFLEKKLFLKLNK

-39 KLTLNEFS
+39 KLTLSEFS

-60 LDFKIYFNYN
+60 LDFKTYFKNN
-70 KISIYDKIKEDN
+70 KISLYDKIKEEN
-82 DLKILPISEFEFVED
+82 ELKILPISKFK
-97 LNDPDLL
+97 
-104 DLFEG
+104 
-109 QDSQE
+109 
-114 SDDRDKMFTV
+114 SD
-124 GGMTNDKEQT
+124 E
-134 FNEFQKKQ
+134 
-142 YKNDEQERFL
+142 
-152 IKNTNSISKLNF
+152 LNF
-164 LEELSIT
+164 LEELSKT
-171 AINFCDNTLKVK
+171 VINFCDNTLKVK
-183 YSKIFLDY
+183 YSKIFLAY
-191 YGLKTNKSSNADIA
+191 YGLGTDKSSNADIA

-212 ERVRQIRIKVLKQ
+212 ERVRQIRIKILKQ
-225 FIQFVNQG
+225 LIQFVNQG

-241 LREDIVNNLNKIK
+241 LREDITNNLNKIK
-254 LEFDDIECFVFKE
+254 LEFNGIECFVFKE

-310 IIVSTNLKSKKIY
+310 VIVTTNLKSKKIY
-323 SKIIEHTLLLL
+323 SKIIEHTLLIL

-345 LIINLKKKIGKFENQ
+345 LIINLKKKIGRFENK
-360 NIIRFIKSLPEIDCI
+360 NIIRFIKTLPEIDCI
-375 EVNGNYLYEIKF
+375 KVNGNYLYEIKF

-421 IEHKSK
+421 IEYKSK

-459 TETIEILIKKAVI
+459 TETIETLIKKALI

-491 KNVNI
+491 KNVNL
-496 KSIQILLLKICYKTD
+496 KSIQILLSKICHKTD
-511 GKLYIL
+511 DKLYIL
-517 KEWKNKYKDLKLLEK
+517 KEWKNRYKDLKLLEK
-532 RKKYIRKNQPIY
+532 RKNYIRKNQPIY
-544 RLNQIKDVTAYLEN
+544 RLNQIKDVTIYLEN
-558 KNQNKDYAPSIIKSL
+558 KNQNKDYASSIIKSL

-607 LKKSFNKPV
+607 LKKSFDKPV
-616 EQNTFEIIKCG
+616 EQNTFEIIKSG
-627 ESNNCEFK
+627 ESNTCEFK

-666 GGDLFIGVNDN
+666 GGDLFIGVNDS

-737 KKARNAIFAKINKE
+737 KKARNTIFAKINKE

>member
-1 MSNIKFSDYTLENLK
+1 MSNIKFSDYSIDNLK
-16 KFLEKKLYIKLSK
+16 SFLEKKLFLKLNK

-47 SHKGIGTNAIKLF
+47 SHKGIGSNAIKLF
-60 LDFKIYFNYN
+60 LDFKTYFKNN
-70 KISIYDKIKEDN
+70 KISLFDKIKEEN
-82 DLKILPISEFEFVED
+82 ELKILPISKFESED
-97 LNDPDLL
+97 
-104 DLFEG
+104 
-109 QDSQE
+109 
-114 SDDRDKMFTV
+114 
-124 GGMTNDKEQT
+124 
-134 FNEFQKKQ
+134 
-142 YKNDEQERFL
+142 
-152 IKNTNSISKLNF
+152 LNF
-164 LEELSIT
+164 LEELSKT
-171 AINFCDNTLKVK
+171 VINFCDNTLKVK

-191 YGLKTNKSSNADIA
+191 YGLGTDKSSNADIA

-212 ERVRQIRIKVLKQ
+212 ERVRQIRIKILKQ

-241 LREDIVNNLNKIK
+241 LREDITNNLNKIK
-254 LEFDDIECFVFKE
+254 LEFNGIECFVFKE

-310 IIVSTNLKSKKIY
+310 VIVTTNLKSKKIY
-323 SKIIEHTLLLL
+323 SKIIEHTLLTL

-345 LIINLKKKIGKFENQ
+345 LIINLKKKIGRFENK
-360 NIIRFIKSLPEIDCI
+360 NIIRFIKTLPEIDCI
-375 EVNGNYLYEIKF
+375 KVNGNYLYEIKF

-421 IEHKSK
+421 IEYKSK

-459 TETIEILIKKAVI
+459 TETIETLIKKALI

-496 KSIQILLLKICYKTD
+496 KSIQILLSKICHKTD
-511 GKLYIL
+511 DKLYIL

-544 RLNQIKDVTAYLEN
+544 RLNQIKDVTVYLEN
-558 KNQNKDYAPSIIKSL
+558 KDKDYASSIIKSL

-607 LKKSFNKPV
+607 LKKSFDKPV
-616 EQNTFEIIKCG
+616 EQNTFEIIKSG
-627 ESNNCEFK
+627 ESNTCEFK

-666 GGDLFIGVNDN
+666 GGDLFIGVNDS

-737 KKARNAIFAKINKE
+737 KKSRNIIFAKINKE

>member
-1 MSNIKFSDYTLENLK
+1 MSNIKFSDYSIDNLK
-16 KFLEKKLYIKLSK
+16 SFLEKKLFLKLNK

-39 KLTLNEFS
+39 KLTLSEFS

-60 LDFKIYFNYN
+60 LDFKTYFKNN
-70 KISIYDKIKEDN
+70 KISLYDKIKEEN
-82 DLKILPISEFEFVED
+82 ELKILPISKFESED
-97 LNDPDLL
+97 
-104 DLFEG
+104 
-109 QDSQE
+109 
-114 SDDRDKMFTV
+114 
-124 GGMTNDKEQT
+124 
-134 FNEFQKKQ
+134 
-142 YKNDEQERFL
+142 
-152 IKNTNSISKLNF
+152 LNF
-164 LEELSIT
+164 LEELSKT
-171 AINFCDNTLKVK
+171 VINFCDNTLKVK

-191 YGLKTNKSSNADIA
+191 YGLGTNKSSNADIA

-212 ERVRQIRIKVLKQ
+212 ERVRQIRIKILKQ

-241 LREDIVNNLNKIK
+241 LREDITNNLNKIK
-254 LEFDDIECFVFKE
+254 LEFNGIECFVFKE

-310 IIVSTNLKSKKIY
+310 VIVTTNLKSKKIY
-323 SKIIEHTLLLL
+323 SKIIEHTLLIL
-334 KKECIKISEND
+334 KKECIKISENN
-345 LIINLKKKIGKFENQ
+345 LIINLKKKIGRFENK
-360 NIIRFIKSLPEIDCI
+360 NIIRFIKTLPEIDCI
-375 EVNGNYLYEIKF
+375 KVNGNYLYEIKF

-396 AYRILHENKKEMY
+396 AYRILYENKKEMY

-459 TETIEILIKKAVI
+459 TETIETLIKKALI

-496 KSIQILLLKICYKTD
+496 KSIQILLSKICHKTD
-511 GKLYIL
+511 DKLYIL

-544 RLNQIKDVTAYLEN
+544 RLNQIKDVTVYLEN
-558 KNQNKDYAPSIIKSL
+558 KNKDYASSIIKSL

-607 LKKSFNKPV
+607 LKKSFDKPV
-616 EQNTFEIIKCG
+616 EQNTFEIIKSG
-627 ESNNCEFK
+627 ESNTCEFK

-666 GGDLFIGVNDN
+666 GGDLFIGVNDS
-677 EEIVGLEKDYLSFKP
+677 EQIVGLEKDYLSFKP

-737 KKARNAIFAKINKE
+737 KKARNTIFAKINKE

>member
-1 MSNIKFSDYTLENLK
+1 
-16 KFLEKKLYIKLSK
+16 
-29 IGVKTIGDFE
+29 
-39 KLTLNEFS
+39 
-47 SHKGIGTNAIKLF
+47 
-60 LDFKIYFNYN
+60 
-70 KISIYDKIKEDN
+70 
-82 DLKILPISEFEFVED
+82 
-97 LNDPDLL
+97 
-104 DLFEG
+104 
-109 QDSQE
+109 
-114 SDDRDKMFTV
+114 
-124 GGMTNDKEQT
+124 
-134 FNEFQKKQ
+134 
-142 YKNDEQERFL
+142 
-152 IKNTNSISKLNF
+152 
-164 LEELSIT
+164 
-171 AINFCDNTLKVK
+171 
-183 YSKIFLDY
+183 
-191 YGLKTNKSSNADIA
+191 
-205 LINNISN
+205 
-212 ERVRQIRIKVLKQ
+212 
-225 FIQFVNQG
+225 
-233 IDLKNKIK
+233 
-241 LREDIVNNLNKIK
+241 
-254 LEFDDIECFVFKE
+254 
-267 FKKYISTEFKINS
+267 
-280 IDNFSNELEFL
+280 
-291 IDFLNYS
+291 
-298 FLGKLESQYTKA
+298 
-310 IIVSTNLKSKKIY
+310 
-323 SKIIEHTLLLL
+323 
-334 KKECIKISEND
+334 
-345 LIINLKKKIGKFENQ
+345 
-360 NIIRFIKSLPEIDCI
+360 
-375 EVNGNYLYEIKF
+375 
-387 HLLSRASDK
+387 
-396 AYRILHENKKEMY
+396 MY

-421 IEHKSK
+421 IEYKSK

-459 TETIEILIKKAVI
+459 TEIIETLIKKALI

-491 KNVNI
+491 KNVNL
-496 KSIQILLLKICYKTD
+496 KSIQILLSKICHKTD
-511 GKLYIL
+511 DKLYIL

-544 RLNQIKDVTAYLEN
+544 RLNQIKDVTVYLEN
-558 KNQNKDYAPSIIKSL
+558 KNKDYASSIIKSL

-607 LKKSFNKPV
+607 LKKSFDKPV
-616 EQNTFEIIKCG
+616 EQNTFEIIKSG
-627 ESNNCEFK
+627 ESNTCEFK

-666 GGDLFIGVNDN
+666 GGDLFIGVNDS
-677 EEIVGLEKDYLSFKP
+677 EQIVGLEKDYLSFKP

-737 KKARNAIFAKINKE
+737 KKARNTIFAKINKE

>member
-1 MSNIKFSDYTLENLK
+1 MSNIKFSDYSIDNLK
-16 KFLEKKLYIKLSK
+16 SFLEKKLFLKLNK

-47 SHKGIGTNAIKLF
+47 SHKGIGSNAIKLF
-60 LDFKIYFNYN
+60 LDFKTYFKNN
-70 KISIYDKIKEDN
+70 KISLFDKIKEEN
-82 DLKILPISEFEFVED
+82 ELKIFPISKFKSEE
-97 LNDPDLL
+97 
-104 DLFEG
+104 
-109 QDSQE
+109 
-114 SDDRDKMFTV
+114 
-124 GGMTNDKEQT
+124 
-134 FNEFQKKQ
+134 
-142 YKNDEQERFL
+142 
-152 IKNTNSISKLNF
+152 LNF
-164 LEELSIT
+164 LEELSKT
-171 AINFCDNTLKVK
+171 VINFCDNTLKVK
-183 YSKIFLDY
+183 YSKIFLAY
-191 YGLKTNKSSNADIA
+191 YGLGTDKSSNADIA

-212 ERVRQIRIKVLKQ
+212 ERVRQIRIKILKQ

-241 LREDIVNNLNKIK
+241 LREDITNNLNKIK
-254 LEFDDIECFVFKE
+254 LEFNGIECFVFKE

-310 IIVSTNLKSKKIY
+310 VIVTTNLKSKKIY
-323 SKIIEHTLLLL
+323 SKIIEHTLLIL

-345 LIINLKKKIGKFENQ
+345 LIINLKKKIGRFENK
-360 NIIRFIKSLPEIDCI
+360 NIIRFIKTLPEIDCI
-375 EVNGNYLYEIKF
+375 KVNGNYLYEIKF

-396 AYRILHENKKEMY
+396 AYRILYENKKEMY

-459 TETIEILIKKAVI
+459 TETIETLIKKALI

-496 KSIQILLLKICYKTD
+496 KSIQILLSKICHKTD
-511 GKLYIL
+511 DKLYIL

-544 RLNQIKDVTAYLEN
+544 RLNQIKDVTVYLEN
-558 KNQNKDYAPSIIKSL
+558 KNKDYASSIIKSL

-607 LKKSFNKPV
+607 LKKSFDKPV
-616 EQNTFEIIKCG
+616 EQNTFEIIKSG
-627 ESNNCEFK
+627 ESNTCEFK

-666 GGDLFIGVNDN
+666 GGDLFIGVNDS
-677 EEIVGLEKDYLSFKP
+677 EQIVGLEKDYLSFKP

-737 KKARNAIFAKINKE
+737 KKARNTIFAKINKE

>member
-1 MSNIKFSDYTLENLK
+1 MSNIKFSDYSIDNLK
-16 KFLEKKLYIKLSK
+16 SFLEKKLFLKLNK

-47 SHKGIGTNAIKLF
+47 SHKGIGSNAIKLF
-60 LDFKIYFNYN
+60 LDFKTYFKNN
-70 KISIYDKIKEDN
+70 KISLFDKIIEEN
-82 DLKILPISEFEFVED
+82 ELKILPISKFK
-97 LNDPDLL
+97 
-104 DLFEG
+104 
-109 QDSQE
+109 
-114 SDDRDKMFTV
+114 SD
-124 GGMTNDKEQT
+124 E
-134 FNEFQKKQ
+134 
-142 YKNDEQERFL
+142 
-152 IKNTNSISKLNF
+152 LNF
-164 LEELSIT
+164 LEELSKT
-171 AINFCDNTLKVK
+171 VINFCDNTLKVK

-191 YGLKTNKSSNADIA
+191 YGLGTNKSSNADIA

-212 ERVRQIRIKVLKQ
+212 ERVRQIRIKILKQ

-241 LREDIVNNLNKIK
+241 LREDITNNLNKIK
-254 LEFDDIECFVFKE
+254 LEFNGIECFVFKE
-267 FKKYISTEFKINS
+267 FKKYFSTEFKINS

-310 IIVSTNLKSKKIY
+310 VIVTTNLKSKKIY
-323 SKIIEHTLLLL
+323 SKIIEHTLLIL

-345 LIINLKKKIGKFENQ
+345 LIINLKKKIGRFENK
-360 NIIRFIKSLPEIDCI
+360 NIIRFIKTLPEIDCI
-375 EVNGNYLYEIKF
+375 KVNGNYLYEIKF

-421 IEHKSK
+421 IEYKSK

-459 TETIEILIKKAVI
+459 TEIIETLIKKALI

-496 KSIQILLLKICYKTD
+496 KSIQILLSKICHKTD
-511 GKLYIL
+511 DKLYIL

-544 RLNQIKDVTAYLEN
+544 RLNQIKDVTVYLEN
-558 KNQNKDYAPSIIKSL
+558 KNKDYASSIIKSL

-616 EQNTFEIIKCG
+616 EQNTFEIIKSG
-627 ESNNCEFK
+627 ESNTCEFK

-666 GGDLFIGVNDN
+666 GGDLFIGVNDS

-737 KKARNAIFAKINKE
+737 KKARNTIFAKINKE

>member
-1 MSNIKFSDYTLENLK
+1 MSNIKFSDYSIDNLK
-16 KFLEKKLYIKLSK
+16 SFLEKKLFLKLNK

-47 SHKGIGTNAIKLF
+47 SHKGIGSNAIKLF
-60 LDFKIYFNYN
+60 LDFKTYFKNN
-70 KISIYDKIKEDN
+70 KISLFDKIKEEN
-82 DLKILPISEFEFVED
+82 ELKILPISKFK
-97 LNDPDLL
+97 
-104 DLFEG
+104 
-109 QDSQE
+109 
-114 SDDRDKMFTV
+114 SD
-124 GGMTNDKEQT
+124 E
-134 FNEFQKKQ
+134 
-142 YKNDEQERFL
+142 
-152 IKNTNSISKLNF
+152 LNF
-164 LEELSIT
+164 LEELSKT
-171 AINFCDNTLKVK
+171 VINFCDNTLKVK
-183 YSKIFLDY
+183 YSKIFLAY
-191 YGLKTNKSSNADIA
+191 YGLGTDKSSNADIA

-212 ERVRQIRIKVLKQ
+212 ERVRQIRIKILKQ

-241 LREDIVNNLNKIK
+241 LREDITNNLNKIK
-254 LEFDDIECFVFKE
+254 LEFNGIECFVFKE

-310 IIVSTNLKSKKIY
+310 VIVTTNLKSKKIY
-323 SKIIEHTLLLL
+323 SKIIEHTLLTL

-345 LIINLKKKIGKFENQ
+345 LIINLKKKIGRFENK
-360 NIIRFIKSLPEIDCI
+360 NIIRFIKTLPEIDCI
-375 EVNGNYLYEIKF
+375 KVNGNYLYEIKF

-421 IEHKSK
+421 IEYKSK

-459 TETIEILIKKAVI
+459 TETIETLIKKALI

-491 KNVNI
+491 KNVNL
-496 KSIQILLLKICYKTD
+496 KSIQILLSKICHKTD
-511 GKLYIL
+511 DKLYIL

-544 RLNQIKDVTAYLEN
+544 RLNQIKDVTVYLEN
-558 KNQNKDYAPSIIKSL
+558 KDKDYASSIIKSL

-607 LKKSFNKPV
+607 LKKSFDKPV
-616 EQNTFEIIKCG
+616 EQNTFEIIKSG
-627 ESNNCEFK
+627 ESNTCEFK

-666 GGDLFIGVNDN
+666 GGDLFIGVNDS

-737 KKARNAIFAKINKE
+737 KKARNTIFAKINKE

>member
-1 MSNIKFSDYTLENLK
+1 MSNIKFSDYSIDNLK
-16 KFLEKKLYIKLSK
+16 SFLEKKLFLKLNK

-47 SHKGIGTNAIKLF
+47 SHKGIGSNAIKLF
-60 LDFKIYFNYN
+60 LDFKTYFKNN
-70 KISIYDKIKEDN
+70 KISLFDKIKEEN
-82 DLKILPISEFEFVED
+82 ELKILPISKFK
-97 LNDPDLL
+97 
-104 DLFEG
+104 
-109 QDSQE
+109 
-114 SDDRDKMFTV
+114 SD
-124 GGMTNDKEQT
+124 E
-134 FNEFQKKQ
+134 
-142 YKNDEQERFL
+142 
-152 IKNTNSISKLNF
+152 LNF
-164 LEELSIT
+164 LEELSKT
-171 AINFCDNTLKVK
+171 VINFCDNTLKVK
-183 YSKIFLDY
+183 YSKIFLAY
-191 YGLKTNKSSNADIA
+191 YGLGTDKSSNADIA

-212 ERVRQIRIKVLKQ
+212 ERVRQIRIKILKQ

-241 LREDIVNNLNKIK
+241 LREDITNNLNKIK
-254 LEFDDIECFVFKE
+254 LEFNGIECFVFKE

-310 IIVSTNLKSKKIY
+310 VIVTTNLKSKKIY
-323 SKIIEHTLLLL
+323 SKIIEHTLLTL

-345 LIINLKKKIGKFENQ
+345 LIINLKKKIGRFENK
-360 NIIRFIKSLPEIDCI
+360 NIIRFIKTLPEIDCI
-375 EVNGNYLYEIKF
+375 KVNGNYLYEIKF

-421 IEHKSK
+421 IEYKSK

-459 TETIEILIKKAVI
+459 TETIETLIKKALI

-491 KNVNI
+491 KNINL
-496 KSIQILLLKICYKTD
+496 KSIQILLSKICHKTD
-511 GKLYIL
+511 DKLYIL
-517 KEWKNKYKDLKLLEK
+517 KEWKNRYKDLKLLEK
-532 RKKYIRKNQPIY
+532 RKNYIRKNQPIY
-544 RLNQIKDVTAYLEN
+544 RLNQIKDVTVYLEN
-558 KNQNKDYAPSIIKSL
+558 KNKDYASSIIKSL

-607 LKKSFNKPV
+607 LKKSFDKPV
-616 EQNTFEIIKCG
+616 EQNTFEIIKSG
-627 ESNNCEFK
+627 ESNTCEFK

-666 GGDLFIGVNDN
+666 GGDLFIGVNDS

-737 KKARNAIFAKINKE
+737 KKARNTIFAKINKE

>member
-1 MSNIKFSDYTLENLK
+1 MSNIKFSDYSIDNLK
-16 KFLEKKLYIKLSK
+16 SFLEKKLFLKLNK

-47 SHKGIGTNAIKLF
+47 SHKGIGSNAIKLF
-60 LDFKIYFNYN
+60 LDFKTYFKNN
-70 KISIYDKIKEDN
+70 KISLFDKIKEEN
-82 DLKILPISEFEFVED
+82 ELKILPISKFESED
-97 LNDPDLL
+97 
-104 DLFEG
+104 
-109 QDSQE
+109 
-114 SDDRDKMFTV
+114 
-124 GGMTNDKEQT
+124 
-134 FNEFQKKQ
+134 
-142 YKNDEQERFL
+142 
-152 IKNTNSISKLNF
+152 LNF
-164 LEELSIT
+164 LEELSKT
-171 AINFCDNTLKVK
+171 VINFCDNTLKVK

-191 YGLKTNKSSNADIA
+191 YGLGTDKSSNADIA

-212 ERVRQIRIKVLKQ
+212 ERVRQIRIKILKQ

-241 LREDIVNNLNKIK
+241 LREDITNNLNKIK
-254 LEFDDIECFVFKE
+254 LEFNGIECFVFKE

-310 IIVSTNLKSKKIY
+310 VIVTTNLKSKKIY
-323 SKIIEHTLLLL
+323 SKIIEHTLLTL

-345 LIINLKKKIGKFENQ
+345 LIINLKKKIGRFENK
-360 NIIRFIKSLPEIDCI
+360 NIIRFIKTLPEIDCI
-375 EVNGNYLYEIKF
+375 KVNGNYLYEIKF

-421 IEHKSK
+421 IEYKSK

-459 TETIEILIKKAVI
+459 TETIETLIKKALI

-491 KNVNI
+491 KNVNL
-496 KSIQILLLKICYKTD
+496 KSIQILLSKICHKTD
-511 GKLYIL
+511 DKLYIL

-544 RLNQIKDVTAYLEN
+544 RLNQIKDVTVYLEN
-558 KNQNKDYAPSIIKSL
+558 KDKDYASSIIKSL

-607 LKKSFNKPV
+607 LKKSFDKPV
-616 EQNTFEIIKCG
+616 EQNTFEIIKSG
-627 ESNNCEFK
+627 ESNTCEFK

-666 GGDLFIGVNDN
+666 GGDLFIGVNDS

-737 KKARNAIFAKINKE
+737 KKARNTIFAKINKE

>member
-1 MSNIKFSDYTLENLK
+1 MSNIKFSDYSIDNLK
-16 KFLEKKLYIKLSK
+16 SFLEKKLFLKLNK

-47 SHKGIGTNAIKLF
+47 SHKGIGSNAIKLF
-60 LDFKIYFNYN
+60 LDFKTYFKNN
-70 KISIYDKIKEDN
+70 KISLFDKIKEEN
-82 DLKILPISEFEFVED
+82 ELKILPISKFK
-97 LNDPDLL
+97 
-104 DLFEG
+104 
-109 QDSQE
+109 
-114 SDDRDKMFTV
+114 SD
-124 GGMTNDKEQT
+124 E
-134 FNEFQKKQ
+134 
-142 YKNDEQERFL
+142 
-152 IKNTNSISKLNF
+152 LNF
-164 LEELSIT
+164 LEELSKT
-171 AINFCDNTLKVK
+171 VINFCDNTLKVK
-183 YSKIFLDY
+183 YSKIFLAY
-191 YGLKTNKSSNADIA
+191 YGLGTDKSSNADIA

-212 ERVRQIRIKVLKQ
+212 ERVRQIRIKILKQ

-241 LREDIVNNLNKIK
+241 LREDITNNLNKIK
-254 LEFDDIECFVFKE
+254 LEFNGIECFVFKE
-267 FKKYISTEFKINS
+267 FKKYFSTEFKINS

-310 IIVSTNLKSKKIY
+310 VIVTTNLKSKKIY
-323 SKIIEHTLLLL
+323 SKIIEHTLLIL

-345 LIINLKKKIGKFENQ
+345 LIINLKKKIGRFENK
-360 NIIRFIKSLPEIDCI
+360 NIIRFIKTLPEIDCI
-375 EVNGNYLYEIKF
+375 KVNGNYLYEIKF

-421 IEHKSK
+421 IEYKSK

-459 TETIEILIKKAVI
+459 TETIETLIKKALI

-496 KSIQILLLKICYKTD
+496 KSIQILLSKICHKTD
-511 GKLYIL
+511 DKLYIL

-544 RLNQIKDVTAYLEN
+544 RLNQIKDVTVYLEN
-558 KNQNKDYAPSIIKSL
+558 KNKDYASSIIKSL

-607 LKKSFNKPV
+607 LKKSFDKPV
-616 EQNTFEIIKCG
+616 EQNTFEIIKSG
-627 ESNNCEFK
+627 ESNTCEFK

-666 GGDLFIGVNDN
+666 GGDLFIGVNDS

-737 KKARNAIFAKINKE
+737 KKARNTIFAKINKE

>member
-1 MSNIKFSDYTLENLK
+1 M
-16 KFLEKKLYIKLSK
+16 
-29 IGVKTIGDFE
+29 
-39 KLTLNEFS
+39 
-47 SHKGIGTNAIKLF
+47 
-60 LDFKIYFNYN
+60 
-70 KISIYDKIKEDN
+70 
-82 DLKILPISEFEFVED
+82 
-97 LNDPDLL
+97 
-104 DLFEG
+104 
-109 QDSQE
+109 
-114 SDDRDKMFTV
+114 
-124 GGMTNDKEQT
+124 
-134 FNEFQKKQ
+134 
-142 YKNDEQERFL
+142 
-152 IKNTNSISKLNF
+152 
-164 LEELSIT
+164 
-171 AINFCDNTLKVK
+171 
-183 YSKIFLDY
+183 
-191 YGLKTNKSSNADIA
+191 
-205 LINNISN
+205 
-212 ERVRQIRIKVLKQ
+212 KQ

-241 LREDIVNNLNKIK
+241 LREDITNNLNKIK
-254 LEFDDIECFVFKE
+254 LEFNGIECFVFKE

-310 IIVSTNLKSKKIY
+310 VIVTTNLKSKKIY
-323 SKIIEHTLLLL
+323 SKIIEHTLLTL

-345 LIINLKKKIGKFENQ
+345 LIINLKKKIGRFENK
-360 NIIRFIKSLPEIDCI
+360 NIIRFIKTLPEIDCI
-375 EVNGNYLYEIKF
+375 KVNGNYLYEIKF

-421 IEHKSK
+421 IEYKSK

-459 TETIEILIKKAVI
+459 TETIETLIKKALI

-491 KNVNI
+491 KNVNL
-496 KSIQILLLKICYKTD
+496 KSIQILLSKICHKTD
-511 GKLYIL
+511 DKLYIL
-517 KEWKNKYKDLKLLEK
+517 KEWKNRYKDLKLLEK
-532 RKKYIRKNQPIY
+532 RKKYIRKNQPIH
-544 RLNQIKDVTAYLEN
+544 RLNQIKDVTVYLEN
-558 KNQNKDYAPSIIKSL
+558 KNQNKDYASSIIKSL

-607 LKKSFNKPV
+607 LKKSFDKPV
-616 EQNTFEIIKCG
+616 EQNTFEIIKSG
-627 ESNNCEFK
+627 ESNTCEFK

-666 GGDLFIGVNDN
+666 GGDLFIGVNDS

-737 KKARNAIFAKINKE
+737 KKARNTIFAKINKE

>member
-1 MSNIKFSDYTLENLK
+1 MSNIKFSDYSIDNLK
-16 KFLEKKLYIKLSK
+16 SFLEKKLFLKLNK

-47 SHKGIGTNAIKLF
+47 SHKGIGSNAIKLF
-60 LDFKIYFNYN
+60 LDFKTYFKNN
-70 KISIYDKIKEDN
+70 KISLFDKIKEEN
-82 DLKILPISEFEFVED
+82 ELKILPISKFK
-97 LNDPDLL
+97 
-104 DLFEG
+104 
-109 QDSQE
+109 
-114 SDDRDKMFTV
+114 SD
-124 GGMTNDKEQT
+124 E
-134 FNEFQKKQ
+134 
-142 YKNDEQERFL
+142 
-152 IKNTNSISKLNF
+152 LNF
-164 LEELSIT
+164 LEELSKT
-171 AINFCDNTLKVK
+171 VINFCDNTLKVK
-183 YSKIFLDY
+183 YSKIFLAY
-191 YGLKTNKSSNADIA
+191 YGLGTDKSSNADIA

-212 ERVRQIRIKVLKQ
+212 ERVRQIRIKILKQ

-241 LREDIVNNLNKIK
+241 LREDITNNLNKIK
-254 LEFDDIECFVFKE
+254 LEFNGIECFVFKE

-310 IIVSTNLKSKKIY
+310 VIVTTNLKSKKIY
-323 SKIIEHTLLLL
+323 SKIIEHTLLTL

-345 LIINLKKKIGKFENQ
+345 LIINLKKKIGRFENK
-360 NIIRFIKSLPEIDCI
+360 NIIRFIKTLPEIDCI
-375 EVNGNYLYEIKF
+375 KVNGNYLYEIKF

-421 IEHKSK
+421 IEYKSK

-459 TETIEILIKKAVI
+459 TETIETLIKKALI

-491 KNVNI
+491 KNVNL
-496 KSIQILLLKICYKTD
+496 KSIQILLSKICHKTD
-511 GKLYIL
+511 NKLYIL
-517 KEWKNKYKDLKLLEK
+517 KEWKNRYKDLKLLEK
-532 RKKYIRKNQPIY
+532 RKKYIRKNQPIH
-544 RLNQIKDVTAYLEN
+544 RLNQIKDVTVYLEN
-558 KNQNKDYAPSIIKSL
+558 KNQNKDYASSIIKSL

-607 LKKSFNKPV
+607 LKKSFDKPV
-616 EQNTFEIIKCG
+616 KQNTFEIIKSG
-627 ESNNCEFK
+627 ESNTCEFK

-666 GGDLFIGVNDN
+666 GGDLFIGVNDS

-737 KKARNAIFAKINKE
+737 KKARNTIFAKINKE

>member
-1 MSNIKFSDYTLENLK
+1 MSNIKFSDYSIDNLK
-16 KFLEKKLYIKLSK
+16 SFLEKKLFLKLNK

-47 SHKGIGTNAIKLF
+47 SHKGIGSNAIKLF
-60 LDFKIYFNYN
+60 LDFKTYFKNN
-70 KISIYDKIKEDN
+70 KISLFDKIKEEN
-82 DLKILPISEFEFVED
+82 ELKILPISKFESED
-97 LNDPDLL
+97 
-104 DLFEG
+104 
-109 QDSQE
+109 
-114 SDDRDKMFTV
+114 
-124 GGMTNDKEQT
+124 
-134 FNEFQKKQ
+134 
-142 YKNDEQERFL
+142 
-152 IKNTNSISKLNF
+152 LNF
-164 LEELSIT
+164 LEELSKT
-171 AINFCDNTLKVK
+171 VINFCDNTLKVK
-183 YSKIFLDY
+183 YSKIFLAY
-191 YGLKTNKSSNADIA
+191 YGLGTDKSSNADIA

-212 ERVRQIRIKVLKQ
+212 ERVRQIRIKILKQ

-241 LREDIVNNLNKIK
+241 LREDITNNLNKIK
-254 LEFDDIECFVFKE
+254 LEFNGIECFVFKE

-310 IIVSTNLKSKKIY
+310 VIVTTNLKSKKIY
-323 SKIIEHTLLLL
+323 SKIIEHTLLIL

-345 LIINLKKKIGKFENQ
+345 LIINLKKKIGRFENK
-360 NIIRFIKSLPEIDCI
+360 NIIRFIKTLPEIDCI
-375 EVNGNYLYEIKF
+375 KVNGNYLYEIKF

-421 IEHKSK
+421 IEYKSK

-459 TETIEILIKKAVI
+459 TETIETLIKKALI

-491 KNVNI
+491 KNVNL
-496 KSIQILLLKICYKTD
+496 KSIQILLSKICHKTD
-511 GKLYIL
+511 DKLYIL

-544 RLNQIKDVTAYLEN
+544 RLNQIKDVTVYLEN
-558 KNQNKDYAPSIIKSL
+558 KYKDYASSIIKSL

-607 LKKSFNKPV
+607 LKKSFDKPV
-616 EQNTFEIIKCG
+616 EQNTFEIIKSG
-627 ESNNCEFK
+627 ESNTCEFK

-666 GGDLFIGVNDN
+666 GGDLFIGVNDS

-737 KKARNAIFAKINKE
+737 KKARNTIFAKINKE

>member
-1 MSNIKFSDYTLENLK
+1 MSNIKFSDYSIDNLK
-16 KFLEKKLYIKLSK
+16 SFLEKKLFLKLNK

-47 SHKGIGTNAIKLF
+47 SHKGIGSNAIKLF
-60 LDFKIYFNYN
+60 LDFKTYFKNN
-70 KISIYDKIKEDN
+70 KISLFDKIKEEN
-82 DLKILPISEFEFVED
+82 ELKILPISKFK
-97 LNDPDLL
+97 
-104 DLFEG
+104 
-109 QDSQE
+109 
-114 SDDRDKMFTV
+114 SD
-124 GGMTNDKEQT
+124 E
-134 FNEFQKKQ
+134 
-142 YKNDEQERFL
+142 
-152 IKNTNSISKLNF
+152 LNF
-164 LEELSIT
+164 LEELSKT
-171 AINFCDNTLKVK
+171 VINFCDNTLKVK
-183 YSKIFLDY
+183 YSKIFLAY
-191 YGLKTNKSSNADIA
+191 YGLGTDKSSNADIA

-212 ERVRQIRIKVLKQ
+212 ERVRQIRIKILKQ

-241 LREDIVNNLNKIK
+241 LREDITNNLNKIK
-254 LEFDDIECFVFKE
+254 LEFNGIECFVFKE

-310 IIVSTNLKSKKIY
+310 VIVTTNLKSKKIY
-323 SKIIEHTLLLL
+323 SKIIEHTLLTL
-334 KKECIKISEND
+334 KEECIKISEND
-345 LIINLKKKIGKFENQ
+345 LIINLKKKIGRFENK
-360 NIIRFIKSLPEIDCI
+360 NIIRFIKTLPEIDCI
-375 EVNGNYLYEIKF
+375 KVNGNYLYEIKF

-421 IEHKSK
+421 IEYKSK

-459 TETIEILIKKAVI
+459 TETIETLIKKALI

-491 KNVNI
+491 KNVNL
-496 KSIQILLLKICYKTD
+496 KSIQILLSKICHKTD
-511 GKLYIL
+511 DKLYIL
-517 KEWKNKYKDLKLLEK
+517 KEWKNRYKDLKLLEK
-532 RKKYIRKNQPIY
+532 RKNYIRKNQPIY
-544 RLNQIKDVTAYLEN
+544 RLNQIKDVTVYLEN
-558 KNQNKDYAPSIIKSL
+558 KDKDYASSIIKSL

-607 LKKSFNKPV
+607 LKKSFDKPV
-616 EQNTFEIIKCG
+616 EQNTFEIIKSG
-627 ESNNCEFK
+627 ESNTCEFK

-666 GGDLFIGVNDN
+666 GGDLFIGVNDS

-737 KKARNAIFAKINKE
+737 KKARNTIFAKINKE

-767 SEMIKYLKNRS
+767 SQMIKYLKNRS

>member
-1 MSNIKFSDYTLENLK
+1 MSNIKFSDYSIDNLK
-16 KFLEKKLYIKLSK
+16 SFLEKKLFLKLNK

-47 SHKGIGTNAIKLF
+47 SHKGIGSNAIKLF
-60 LDFKIYFNYN
+60 LDFKTYFKNN
-70 KISIYDKIKEDN
+70 KISLFDKIKEEN
-82 DLKILPISEFEFVED
+82 ELKILPISKFK
-97 LNDPDLL
+97 
-104 DLFEG
+104 
-109 QDSQE
+109 
-114 SDDRDKMFTV
+114 SD
-124 GGMTNDKEQT
+124 E
-134 FNEFQKKQ
+134 
-142 YKNDEQERFL
+142 
-152 IKNTNSISKLNF
+152 LNF
-164 LEELSIT
+164 LEELSKT
-171 AINFCDNTLKVK
+171 VINFCDNTLKVK
-183 YSKIFLDY
+183 YSKIFLAY
-191 YGLKTNKSSNADIA
+191 YGLGTDKSSNADIA

-212 ERVRQIRIKVLKQ
+212 ERVRQIRIKILKQ

-241 LREDIVNNLNKIK
+241 LREDITNNLNKIK
-254 LEFDDIECFVFKE
+254 LEFNGIECFVFKE

-310 IIVSTNLKSKKIY
+310 VIVTTNLKSKKIY
-323 SKIIEHTLLLL
+323 SKIIEHTLLTL

-345 LIINLKKKIGKFENQ
+345 LIINLKKKIGRFENK
-360 NIIRFIKSLPEIDCI
+360 NIIRFIKTLPEIDCI
-375 EVNGNYLYEIKF
+375 KVNGNYLYEIKF

-421 IEHKSK
+421 IEYKSK

-459 TETIEILIKKAVI
+459 TETIETLIKKALI

-491 KNVNI
+491 KNVNL
-496 KSIQILLLKICYKTD
+496 KSIQILLSKICHKTD
-511 GKLYIL
+511 DKLYIL
-517 KEWKNKYKDLKLLEK
+517 KEWKNRYKDLKLLEK
-532 RKKYIRKNQPIY
+532 RKNYIRKNQPIY
-544 RLNQIKDVTAYLEN
+544 RLNQIKDVTVYLEN
-558 KNQNKDYAPSIIKSL
+558 KDKDYASSIIKSL

-607 LKKSFNKPV
+607 LKKSFDKPV
-616 EQNTFEIIKCG
+616 EQNTFEIIKSG
-627 ESNNCEFK
+627 ESNTCEFK

-666 GGDLFIGVNDN
+666 GGDLFIGVNDS

-737 KKARNAIFAKINKE
+737 KKARNTIFAKINKE

>member
-1 MSNIKFSDYTLENLK
+1 MSNIKFSDYSIDNLK
-16 KFLEKKLYIKLSK
+16 SFLEKKLFLKLNK

-47 SHKGIGTNAIKLF
+47 SHKGIGSNAIKLF
-60 LDFKIYFNYN
+60 LDFKTYFKNN
-70 KISIYDKIKEDN
+70 KISLFDKIKEEN
-82 DLKILPISEFEFVED
+82 ELKILPISKFESED
-97 LNDPDLL
+97 
-104 DLFEG
+104 
-109 QDSQE
+109 
-114 SDDRDKMFTV
+114 
-124 GGMTNDKEQT
+124 
-134 FNEFQKKQ
+134 
-142 YKNDEQERFL
+142 
-152 IKNTNSISKLNF
+152 LNF
-164 LEELSIT
+164 LEELSKT
-171 AINFCDNTLKVK
+171 VINFCDNTLKVK

-191 YGLKTNKSSNADIA
+191 YGLGTDKSSNADIA

-212 ERVRQIRIKVLKQ
+212 ERVRQIRIKILKQ

-241 LREDIVNNLNKIK
+241 LREDITNNLNKIK
-254 LEFDDIECFVFKE
+254 LEFNGIECFVFKE

-310 IIVSTNLKSKKIY
+310 VIVTTNLKSKKIY
-323 SKIIEHTLLLL
+323 SKIIEHTLLTL

-345 LIINLKKKIGKFENQ
+345 LIINLKKKIGRFENK
-360 NIIRFIKSLPEIDCI
+360 NIIRFIKTLPEIDCI
-375 EVNGNYLYEIKF
+375 KVNGNYLYEIKF

-421 IEHKSK
+421 IEYKSK

-459 TETIEILIKKAVI
+459 TETIETLIKKALI

-496 KSIQILLLKICYKTD
+496 KSIQILLSKICHKTD
-511 GKLYIL
+511 DKLYIL

-544 RLNQIKDVTAYLEN
+544 RLNQIKDVTVYLEN
-558 KNQNKDYAPSIIKSL
+558 KNKDYASSIIKSL

-616 EQNTFEIIKCG
+616 EQNTFEIIKSG
-627 ESNNCEFK
+627 ESNTCEFK

-666 GGDLFIGVNDN
+666 GGDLFIGVNDS

-737 KKARNAIFAKINKE
+737 KKARNTIFAKINKE

>member
-1 MSNIKFSDYTLENLK
+1 MSNIKFSDYSIDNLK
-16 KFLEKKLYIKLSK
+16 SFLEKKLFLKLNK

-47 SHKGIGTNAIKLF
+47 SHKGIGSNAIKLF
-60 LDFKIYFNYN
+60 LDFKTYFKNN
-70 KISIYDKIKEDN
+70 KISLFDKIKEEN
-82 DLKILPISEFEFVED
+82 ELKILPISKFK
-97 LNDPDLL
+97 
-104 DLFEG
+104 
-109 QDSQE
+109 
-114 SDDRDKMFTV
+114 SD
-124 GGMTNDKEQT
+124 E
-134 FNEFQKKQ
+134 
-142 YKNDEQERFL
+142 
-152 IKNTNSISKLNF
+152 LNF
-164 LEELSIT
+164 LEELSKT
-171 AINFCDNTLKVK
+171 VINFCDNTLKVK
-183 YSKIFLDY
+183 YSKIFLAY
-191 YGLKTNKSSNADIA
+191 YGLGTDKSSNADIA

-212 ERVRQIRIKVLKQ
+212 ERVRQIRIKILKQ

-241 LREDIVNNLNKIK
+241 LREDITNNLNKIK
-254 LEFDDIECFVFKE
+254 LEFNGIECFVFKE

-310 IIVSTNLKSKKIY
+310 VIVTTNLKSKKIY
-323 SKIIEHTLLLL
+323 SKIIEHTLLTL

-345 LIINLKKKIGKFENQ
+345 LIINLKKKIGRFENK
-360 NIIRFIKSLPEIDCI
+360 NIIRFIKTLPEIDCI
-375 EVNGNYLYEIKF
+375 KVNGNYLYEIKF

-421 IEHKSK
+421 IEYKSK

-459 TETIEILIKKAVI
+459 TETIETLIKKALI

-496 KSIQILLLKICYKTD
+496 KSIQILLSKICHKTD
-511 GKLYIL
+511 DKLYIL
-517 KEWKNKYKDLKLLEK
+517 KEWKNRYKDLKLLEK
-532 RKKYIRKNQPIY
+532 RKNYIRKNQPIY
-544 RLNQIKDVTAYLEN
+544 RLNQIKDVTIYLEN
-558 KNQNKDYAPSIIKSL
+558 KNQNKDYASSIIKSL

-607 LKKSFNKPV
+607 LKKSFDKPV
-616 EQNTFEIIKCG
+616 EQNTFEIIKSG
-627 ESNNCEFK
+627 ESNTCEFK

-666 GGDLFIGVNDN
+666 GGDLFIGVNDS

-737 KKARNAIFAKINKE
+737 KKARNTIFAKINKE

>member
-1 MSNIKFSDYTLENLK
+1 MSNIKFSDYTLDNLK
-16 KFLEKKLYIKLSK
+16 KFLEQKLYIKLSK

-60 LDFKIYFNYN
+60 LDFKTYFNNN
-70 KISIYDKIKEDN
+70 KISIYNKIKEDN

-114 SDDRDKMFTV
+114 SDDRDKIFTV

-241 LREDIVNNLNKIK
+241 LREDIANNLNKIK

-267 FKKYISTEFKINS
+267 FKNYISTELKINS
-280 IDNFSNELEFL
+280 IDNFLNELEFL

-310 IIVSTNLKSKKIY
+310 VIVSTNLKSKKIY

-334 KKECIKISEND
+334 KKECIKIFEND

-360 NIIRFIKSLPEIDCI
+360 NIIRFIKTLPEIDCI
-375 EVNGNYLYEIKF
+375 KVNGNYLYEIKF

-427 LYDRHSLT
+427 IYDRHSLT

-450 WILSSSNTP
+450 WILSSSNTL

-496 KSIQILLLKICYKTD
+496 KSIQILLLKICHKTD

-517 KEWKNKYKDLKLLEK
+517 KEWKNKYKDLKILEK

-616 EQNTFEIIKCG
+616 EQNTLEIIKSG
-627 ESNNCEFK
+627 ESNTCEFK

-666 GGDLFIGVNDN
+666 GGDLFIGVNDS